1 MTTNVEAANDTEG
14 LRMSGLTDDKLKK
27 LLAKRGKVELV
38 DWIMEQSANN
48 EDLRRVLVS
57 FVAPQADIKT
67 LVSELNQIIKEAWG
81 RTRTSKEPW
90 KLARPIAADL
100 EPVLPVLEQLIER
113 GHAADAEKLLRRL
126 VEAADKGFDHVD
138 DSYGYLGPLCQDAVT
153 LWGKAWAKIEPH
165 DPAVLAQ
172 LVHDDVRD
180 NGYAIRDHMIRD
192 FALALG
198 RDGLL
203 ALKEM
208 FLAEHK
214 ANLADKGLDDWE
226 RHEPLRHLADVA
238 DALGDVD
245 MYIDAQRQCGVENV
259 YALPIARRLLDAG
272 RPSEALEYL
281 NRTDPSRSHFQGEN
295 DDCTALR
302 VKILQA
308 LGRDEEARDTLWQ
321 EFRRGLGTTSL
332 ERLLASTP
340 KEQQQA
346 LINEAIEVADAHSDK
361 LTAATFLLG
370 RGHADRAAATVDAH
384 PDKFDGRYY
393 GSLLPL
399 AEAFQKDFPE
409 SAWVLYRSL
418 LLSILE
424 EKRSK
429 AYHHAADYLAIADDL
444 AARTGL
450 HEKHQALLSLLN
462 SKHGRKYGFWSLVK
476 K

>member
-1 MTTNVEAANDTEG
+1 MTTNVDAANDTEG
-14 LRMSGLTDDKLKK
+14 LRMSGLSDDKLKK
-27 LLAKRGKVELV
+27 LLAKRSKVELV

-48 EDLRRVLVS
+48 EDLRRAIIS
-57 FVAPQADIKT
+57 IVAPQADIKT
-67 LVSELNQIIKEAWG
+67 LVSELNQIIKKAWG
-81 RTRTSKEPW
+81 RTRASKEPW

-100 EPVLPVLEQLIER
+100 EPVLPALDQLIER
-113 GHAADAEKLLRRL
+113 GQAVAAEKVLRRL

-138 DSYGYLGPLCQDAVT
+138 DSYGYLGPLCQEAVT
-153 LWGKAWAKIEPH
+153 LWGKAWAKIEPR
-165 DPAVLAQ
+165 DPVALAK
-172 LVHDDVRD
+172 VVCDGVRD
-180 NGYAIRDHMIRD
+180 NGYAIRDHMICD
-192 FALALG
+192 FAQALG
-198 RDGLL
+198 RESLL
-203 ALKEM
+203 SLKEM
-208 FLAEHK
+208 FITEHQ
-214 ANLADKGLDDWE
+214 ANLNRKGMDDWE
-226 RHEPLRHLADVA
+226 RREPLRHLADVA
-238 DALGDVD
+238 DAMGDVD
-245 MYIDAQRQCGVENV
+245 MYIDAQRQCGVKDV
-259 YALPIARRLLDAG
+259 YAMPIARRLLDAG

-281 NRTDPSRSHFQGEN
+281 DRADPSRSHFQGER
-295 DDCTALR
+295 DDYTTLR
-302 VKILQA
+302 VKILQS
-308 LGRDEEARDTLWQ
+308 LGLDEEARDTLWQ
-321 EFRRGLGTTSL
+321 EFQRGLSTTSL

-370 RGHADRAAATVDAH
+370 RGHADRAAAMVDAY

-399 AEAFQKDFPE
+399 AETLQDQFPA

>member
-1 MTTNVEAANDTEG
+1 MTTNVDAANDIEG
-14 LRMSGLTDDKLKK
+14 LRMSGLSDDKLKK
-27 LLAKRGKVELV
+27 LLAKRGKAELV
-38 DWIMEQSANN
+38 DWIMEQSAGN
-48 EDLRRVLVS
+48 EDLRRALVS
-57 FVAPQADIKT
+57 FVAPQADTAT
-67 LVSELNQIIKEAWG
+67 LVAELNQIIKKAWG

-100 EPVLPVLEQLIER
+100 EPVLPALEQLIER

-126 VEAADKGFDHVD
+126 VEAANKGFDHVD
-138 DSYGYLGPLCQDAVT
+138 DSYGYLGPLCQEAVT
-153 LWGKAWAKIEPH
+153 LWGKAWAKIEPRA
-165 DPAVLAQ
+165 PAVLAK
-172 LVHDDVRD
+172 LVYDGVRD

-198 RDGLL
+198 RGGLR

-208 FLAEHK
+208 FLAEHQ
-214 ANLADKGLDDWE
+214 ANLADKGLDDWK
-226 RHEPLRHLADVA
+226 RREPLRHLADVA

-245 MYIDAQRQCGVENV
+245 MYIDAQRQCGVEDV
-259 YALPIARRLLDAG
+259 YAMPIARRLLDAG

-281 NRTDPSRSHFQGEN
+281 DRADPSRSHFQGEK
-295 DDCTALR
+295 DDYTMLR
-302 VKILQA
+302 IKILQA

-321 EFRRGLGTTSL
+321 EFRRGLSTTSL

-346 LINEAIEVADAHSDK
+346 LINEAIAVSEAHPDK

-370 RGHADRAAATVDAH
+370 RGHADRAAAMVDAY

-399 AEAFQKDFPE
+399 AEAIQKDSPG

-418 LLSILE
+418 LQSILE

-429 AYHHAADYLAIADDL
+429 AYHHAADYLAIAGEL
-444 AARTGL
+444 AERAGL
-450 HEKHQALLSLLN
+450 HEKHQSLLAQLQAQ
-462 SKHGRKYGFWSLVK
+462 HGRKYGFWSLVK